1 MYCGRRNDTT
11 ADLTMARAGGV
22 GIQHEEGAPQSN
34 ITLLTYRNT
43 LLTHTQA
50 HSQIHRF
57 ESLHPSIHHHPQQGQ
72 RRRIVR
78 KGAVVQAW
86 HMTGGSDG
94 AFGF

>member
-1 MYCGRRNDTT
+1 MTEESYCMYCGRSNDTT
-11 ADLTMARAGGV
+11 ADLTMARVGRV

-57 ESLHPSIHHHPQQGQ
+57 ESLHPSIITLS
-72 RRRIVR
+72 RVS
-78 KGAVVQAW
+78 
-86 HMTGGSDG
+86 GGG
-94 AFGF
+94 